1 MKRVLPVVMAAALVA
16 GGAGSLYSKEK
27 KEVKKVDSPVAAT
40 EKVTASQGAPEG
52 VQVILKGMAALES
65 SPSLS
70 AAQVV
75 IKTETGQT
83 YFAFNAP
90 YVNTLRFNCIGKKV
104 KVKGINVTK
113 TTFKGYPGIYVQDI
127 LEVK

>member
-1 MKRVLPVVMAAALVA
+1 
-16 GGAGSLYSKEK
+16 
-27 KEVKKVDSPVAAT
+27 
-40 EKVTASQGAPEG
+40 
-52 VQVILKGMAALES
+52 VILKGVAALES

-70 AAQVV
+70 ASQVV

-90 YVNTLRFNCIGKKV
+90 YVNTLRFECIGKKV

-113 TTFKGYPGIYVQDI
+113 TTFKGYPGIYIQDI
-127 LEVK
+127 LEVKK